1 MTNVI
6 QFNDSYHY
14 RNAVLLLIIWRSMP
28 VKRKHEKKPQGG
40 FVPKK
45 DADGIFWRVKRPVLK
60 IGPELDASD
69 EAFWRDQ
76 EGRMTKQIGQP
87 CCTLSG
93 MTHLLIE
100 IPGNFAVVLH
110 SELDCTNCF
119 LSTRGPSG
127 VNFYSVAVTQAQF
140 STGQMGSPLERCLEL
155 IVKHKKPD
163 AIFVLGNCLVEMV
176 YDTYDMVSKQMEEKL
191 KTPIIPLRTS
201 GLKACSQADMVDWLY
216 STFAGL
222 AKLKNGSA
230 ANGKKGSGTN
240 GHKSLNRQMNLIGMP
255 HLNNE
260 FARNELTG
268 YFSKAG
274 LTVNG
279 IYPYEAGFKEW
290 MQISRAS
297 TNVVVDKSLYPRL
310 LDTLTEMGVSSVE
323 VPLPVGWACTTK
335 FLDTA
340 GKAFGVEEEVKKAYA
355 PASAKVL
362 NRLKT
367 FRKRWAGLKVVV
379 GLRMV
384 NNYRV
389 DQLAYDGLGDIT
401 TFTELG
407 FDINLFIQGPGD
419 EKSRKHFADRLA
431 ELNCSL
437 PFEIFPDP
445 YDLLPLLQKVRPD
458 VVYAADH
465 SRWETT
471 PLGVPLIASRS
482 LEPFF
487 GGAVRNI
494 EFLEKV
500 LTEIER
506 NRGGRKG

>member
-1 MTNVI
+1 MSAEGV
-6 QFNDSYHY
+6 Y
-14 RNAVLLLIIWRSMP
+14 
-28 VKRKHEKKPQGG
+28 
-40 FVPKK
+40 
-45 DADGIFWRVKRPVLK
+45 WRVKPPDLK
-60 IGPELDASD
+60 LDPELEKRD
-69 EAFWRDQ
+69 EAFWQEQ

-119 LSTRGPSG
+119 LSTRGSSG

-140 STGQMGSPLERCLEL
+140 STGRMGGSLERCIEL

-163 AIFVLGNCLVEMV
+163 AIFVLGNCLVEMAH
-176 YDTYDMVSKQMEEKL
+176 DAYDMVAKQMEEKL

-201 GLKACSQADMVDWLY
+201 GLKHGSQAAMVDWLY

-222 AKLKNGSA
+222 AKKKNGAA
-230 ANGKKGSGTN
+230 ANDRKGLS
-240 GHKSLNRQMNLIGMP
+240 RRINLIGMP
-255 HLNNE
+255 HLNNDE
-260 FARNELTG
+260 VHSEMTG

-279 IYPYEAGFKEW
+279 IYPYEAGFEEW
-290 MQISRAS
+290 MNIRRAS
-297 TNVVVDKSLYPRL
+297 TNVVVDRSLYPRL
-310 LDTLTEMGVSSVE
+310 LGALTEMGIASVE

-335 FLDTA
+335 FLDSTGA
-340 GKAFGVEEEVKKAYA
+340 RFGVEDEVKKAYA
-355 PASAKVL
+355 PASTRVL
-362 NRLKT
+362 KRLKT
-367 FRKRWAGLKVVV
+367 FRKRWAGLRVVV

-389 DQLAYDGLGDIT
+389 DQLAYDGLGDIS

-407 FDINLFIQGPGD
+407 FDIHLFIQGPGD
-419 EKSRKHFADRLA
+419 EKSRQHFANRLA
-431 ELNCSL
+431 ELDCRL
-437 PFEIFPDP
+437 PFEVFPDP

-465 SRWETT
+465 SRWETM

-494 EFLEKV
+494 EFMEKV

-506 NRGGRKG
+506 NRGGGITK

>member
-1 MTNVI
+1 
-6 QFNDSYHY
+6 
-14 RNAVLLLIIWRSMP
+14 MP
-28 VKRKHEKKPQGG
+28 VKRKRKKKSKGG
-40 FVPKK
+40 PVPKK
-45 DADGIFWRVKRPVLK
+45 DADGIFWRVKRPMLK
-60 IGPELDASD
+60 IGPELNASD
-69 EAFWRDQ
+69 EAFWREQ

-140 STGQMGSPLERCLEL
+140 STGQMDSPLERCLEL

-176 YDTYDMVSKQMEEKL
+176 YDTYDMVAKQMEEKL
-191 KTPIIPLRTS
+191 KTPIIPLKTG
-201 GLKACSQADMVDWLY
+201 GLKHGSQADMVDWLY

-222 AKLKNGSA
+222 AKRKNGS
-230 ANGKKGSGTN
+230 NSTSTN
-240 GHKSLNRQMNLIGMP
+240 GQKSLTRRMNLIGMP

-260 FARNELTG
+260 FARNEMTG
-268 YFSKAG
+268 YFKKAG
-274 LTVNG
+274 LTING
-279 IYPYEAGFKEW
+279 IYPYEAGYAEW
-290 MQISRAS
+290 MKIGRAS
-297 TNVVVDKSLYPRL
+297 MNVVVDKTLYPRL
-310 LDTLTEMGVSSVE
+310 LTTLTGMGVPSVE

-340 GKAFGVEEEVKKAYA
+340 GAAFGAKDEVKKAYA
-355 PASAKVL
+355 PASTRVL
-362 NRLKT
+362 QRLKT
-367 FRKRWAGLKVVV
+367 FRKRWAGLRVVV

-407 FDINLFIQGPGD
+407 FDISLFIQGPGD

-487 GGAVRNI
+487 GGAIRNI

-506 NRGGRKG
+506 NRGGRIES